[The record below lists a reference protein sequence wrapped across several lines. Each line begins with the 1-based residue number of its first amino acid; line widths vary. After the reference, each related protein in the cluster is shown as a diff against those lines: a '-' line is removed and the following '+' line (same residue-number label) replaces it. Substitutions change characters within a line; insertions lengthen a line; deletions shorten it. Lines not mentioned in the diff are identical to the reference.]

1 MKREAKHEIRFTRYE
16 IPDMFTVSVEMHFWA
31 SHQLTLP
38 DGSKEPP
45 HRHNWSVTVDVSTEA
60 LNSMGLVM
68 DFRQLKAMVD
78 KTIAEFDNTALDKID
93 YFQRNNSSA
102 ENVARYIYEKLEP
115 KLPQG
120 VKLEAIRVVE
130 EPGCSAKFA
139 K

>member
-1 MKREAKHEIRFTRYE
+1 
-16 IPDMFTVSVEMHFWA
+16 MFTISVETHFWA
-31 SHQLTLP
+31 SHQLVLP

-45 HRHNWSVTVDVSTEA
+45 HHHNWSVTADVSPLQRNK

-68 DFRQLKAMVD
+68 DFRRLAAMVD
-78 KTIAEFDNTALDKID
+78 KTIAEFDNMALDKIG
-93 YFQRNNSSA
+93 YFQQNNSSA

-139 K
+139 REPDK

>member
-1 MKREAKHEIRFTRYE
+1 MKRGVKHEIRFTRYE
-16 IPDMFTVSVEMHFWA
+16 IPDMFTVSVETHFWA

-78 KTIAEFDNTALDKID
+78 KMIAEFDNTALDKIG

-102 ENVARYIYEKLEP
+102 ENVAGYIYEKLGL
-115 KLPQG
+115 KLPQD